1 MFTKEK
7 CPITFRK
14 VQESALKKGNCNC
27 CDRFFNHVFVGCN
40 KGDQIGRIFAYWPLC
55 IFFEKYKSSTNFWLL
70 FSKVLLRFNFNKKW
84 VGPPLGRFISNSSG
98 HPGCNGY
105 LQQPSFTANMYW
117 VEFEI
122 AIFFFLRFFLPLNR
136 IML

>member
-55 IFFEKYKSSTNFWLL
+55 IFLKNT
-70 FSKVLLRFNFNKKW
+70 KVAPIFGYFFPRYCYVLILTKN
-84 VGPPLGRFISNSSG
+84 GLG
-98 HPGCNGY
+98 HPWGDLYQTLLVTLVAMATCNSRH
-105 LQQPSFTANMYW
+105 LQPTCIGWNSK
-117 VEFEI
+117 
-122 AIFFFLRFFLPLNR
+122 
-136 IML
+136 